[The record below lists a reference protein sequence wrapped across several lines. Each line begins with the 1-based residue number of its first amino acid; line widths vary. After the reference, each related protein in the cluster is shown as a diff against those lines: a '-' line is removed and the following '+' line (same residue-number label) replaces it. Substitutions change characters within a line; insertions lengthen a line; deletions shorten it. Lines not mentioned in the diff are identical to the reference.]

1 MATMRH
7 FAQDVIR
14 CDVCPDTEEKEPAEI
29 VCRSCR
35 KNLCQA
41 CMAKH
46 VLSSRKE
53 HAVIQLS
60 AIYRRPKIL
69 VAASLIQTIP
79 GGFKPLSRVV
89 KSRDGYLWTSAEMNV
104 IKKID
109 MNGVVVETHST
120 GSIHAP
126 FDITLNNTGDLMF
139 TVMAAKELNVIRD
152 QRSVTLIKISDRW
165 TPRGL
170 CSTAKNE
177 VLLSMF
183 KTGNPDKVVRYSGS
197 RVIQE
202 ISHDSSGYFIFKD
215 ASYLCENGNYDV
227 CVSDVEARCVVV
239 LKSSGIPRYKYSGR
253 SQPSFEPGSLACDS
267 LCHILIA
274 DKVQNCVHIIDKDGQ
289 MLSVI
294 DRSLT
299 TIHKPVRIWVDDED
313 ILFVA
318 ERGSGN
324 IKAVKYLDE

>member
-41 CMAKH
+41 CVAKH

-69 VAASLIQTIP
+69 VAASLVQTIP

-139 TVMAAKELNVIRD
+139 TVMAA
-152 QRSVTLIKISDRW
+152 
-165 TPRGL
+165 P
-170 CSTAKNE
+170 KN
-177 VLLSMF
+177 
-183 KTGNPDKVVRYSGS
+183 
-197 RVIQE
+197 
-202 ISHDSSGYFIFKD
+202 
-215 ASYLCENGNYDV
+215 
-227 CVSDVEARCVVV
+227 
-239 LKSSGIPRYKYSGR
+239 
-253 SQPSFEPGSLACDS
+253 
-267 LCHILIA
+267 
-274 DKVQNCVHIIDKDGQ
+274 
-289 MLSVI
+289 
-294 DRSLT
+294 
-299 TIHKPVRIWVDDED
+299 
-313 ILFVA
+313 
-318 ERGSGN
+318 
-324 IKAVKYLDE
+324 